1 MSSSASA
8 FAQKPASL
16 SHDNLSFVIAAS
28 SVGTLIELYDFY
40 LYGALAVFFS
50 TLFFPPGNPTVSLLA
65 SLATFATGFAV
76 RPVGAIVFG
85 RLGDL
90 IGRKFTF
97 LLTLILMG
105 TATFLM
111 GCLPGYATI
120 GILAPVLLVAL
131 RLLQGIAVGGEWGG
145 ALTYVAEH
153 SPDGRRGFFVSLV
166 QSMGTLGLIMS
177 LGVILAFRLSM
188 SDEAFKAFGWRYP
201 FLLSAV
207 LVVLA
212 AYMRLRLKE
221 TPLFARLRAQGN
233 ATDRPLS
240 VAFGSGR
247 YRRLMV
253 VALLGAAAPGGVI
266 WYTAHYYSL
275 FFMQT
280 VLKIDYVTVSWI
292 MLAALIAAMPFFPVM
307 GALSDRFGRR
317 NLMMTGFLLSTLIY
331 VPAFMAMHANAGN
344 PVVLG
349 ILVFVMTVLVA
360 MVYGSLGA
368 FLAELFPAQIRYTS
382 LSLPYHIGNGVFG
395 GFVPLVSTSL
405 VAATGNIY
413 MGLLYPILAALM
425 GVIVCLAYMATRTHE
440 IRIWDEV
447 GGAPLAL
454 KQ

>member
-1 MSSSASA
+1 MSSFAPA
-8 FAQKPASL
+8 FAQKAASP
-16 SHDNLSFVIAAS
+16 SHYNLSFVIAAS

-50 TLFFPPGNPTVSLLA
+50 TVFFPPGNPTVSLLA
-65 SLATFATGFAV
+65 SLAAFATGFAV
-76 RPVGAIVFG
+76 RPFGAIVFG

-90 IGRKFTF
+90 MGRKFTF

-105 TATFLM
+105 AATFLM
-111 GCLPGYATI
+111 GCLPGYGTI

-188 SDEAFKAFGWRYP
+188 SDGAFKEFGWRYP
-201 FLLSAV
+201 FMLSAV
-207 LVVLA
+207 LVVLS

-221 TPLFARLRAQGN
+221 TPLFARLREQGK
-233 ATDRPLS
+233 ATNRPLS

-247 YRRLMV
+247 NWRLIV
-253 VALLGAAAPGGVI
+253 VALLGATAPGGVI

-317 NLMMTGFLLSTLIY
+317 NLMMTGFLLSALIY
-331 VPAFMAMHANAGN
+331 VPAFMAMHANAEK

-349 ILVFVMTVLVA
+349 ILVLVMTVLVA

-425 GVIVCLAYMATRTHE
+425 GVIVCLAYMAPRTHE
-440 IRIWDEV
+440 VRIWDEV

>member
-1 MSSSASA
+1 MSSFAPA
-8 FAQKPASL
+8 FAQKAASP
-16 SHDNLSFVIAAS
+16 SHYNLSFVIAAS

-50 TLFFPPGNPTVSLLA
+50 TVFFPPGNPTVSLLA
-65 SLATFATGFAV
+65 SLAAFATGFAV
-76 RPVGAIVFG
+76 RPFGAIVFG

-90 IGRKFTF
+90 MGRKFTF

-105 TATFLM
+105 AATFLM
-111 GCLPGYATI
+111 GCLPGYGTI

-177 LGVILAFRLSM
+177 LGVILAFRLNM
-188 SDEAFKAFGWRYP
+188 SDEAFKEFGWRYP
-201 FLLSAV
+201 FMLSAV
-207 LVVLA
+207 LVVLST
-212 AYMRLRLKE
+212 YMRLRLKE
-221 TPLFARLRAQGN
+221 TPLFARLREQGK
-233 ATDRPLS
+233 ATNRPLS

-247 YRRLMV
+247 NWRLIV
-253 VALLGAAAPGGVI
+253 VALLGATAPGGVI

-280 VLKIDYVTVSWI
+280 VLKIDYVTASWI

-317 NLMMTGFLLSTLIY
+317 NLMMTGFLLSALIY

-349 ILVFVMTVLVA
+349 ILVLVMTVLVA

-413 MGLLYPILAALM
+413 MGLLYPILAAIM
-425 GVIVCLAYMATRTHE
+425 GVIVCLSYMATRTHE